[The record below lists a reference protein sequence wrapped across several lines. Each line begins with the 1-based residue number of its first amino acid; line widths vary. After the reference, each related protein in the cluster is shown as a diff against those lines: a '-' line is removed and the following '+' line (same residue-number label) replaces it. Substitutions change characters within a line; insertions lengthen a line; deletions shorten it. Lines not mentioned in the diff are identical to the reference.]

1 VLPDCYGTL
10 CSYVLRYLDERMS
23 ELRILLLVAR
33 SKISISVDIWTSS
46 NHLSFL
52 GVVAH
57 HAVDRKKPTPNG
69 LANLINT
76 HLLPTTRCIQ
86 PF

>member
-1 VLPDCYGTL
+1 MMVSRREIRAAKPNE
-10 CSYVLRYLDERMS
+10 YLET
-23 ELRILLLVAR
+23 IG
-33 SKISISVDIWTSS
+33 SKSTR
-46 NHLSFL
+46 
-52 GVVAH
+52 